1 MNNNY
6 DRDLPAELL
15 AAEQAKSRDAALNI
29 LGIIQQREHMRKVR
43 NRAIRAQYI
52 QPDELTG

>member
-15 AAEQAKSRDAALNI
+15 AAEQAKSRKAALNI